1 MDFIFPCMIS
11 ELSTEPASSSTTQSS
26 GTQKTITEALMRAN
40 KYHNATLK
48 KLKIYTDEE
57 INAANSEMERK
68 RRRFWNNKAEQVATS
83 KKTANLKKTTQMGI
97 IDVAWTLRKT
107 AFIETDARK
116 TLDEEKVLFRRCENE
131 KVTKAVQKK
140 ETIPKNLDRMAAA
153 HAAVEKADEE
163 LNDCRMNFEKARTEK
178 ERQAARQEFE
188 VKQILMDGA
197 YTELKKAQ
205 DATTKSVKA
214 KRKELDQ
221 KLNVTES
228 EEATTS
234 TDIDG

>member
-1 MDFIFPCMIS
+1 MDFIFPCTIS

-26 GTQKTITEALMRAN
+26 ATQKKTITEALMRAN

-68 RRRFWNNKAEQVATS
+68 RRRFWNNKAEQVATY
-83 KKTANLKKTTQMGI
+83 
-97 IDVAWTLRKT
+97 VAWTLLKT

-116 TLDEEKVLFRRCENE
+116 TLDEEKVLFRRHENE

-163 LNDCRMNFEKARTEK
+163 LNDCRMNFEKARAEK

-188 VKQILMDGA
+188 VKQTLMDGA

-205 DATTKSVKA
+205 DATIKSVKA

-228 EEATTS
+228 EEASTS